1 MSMDFTKA
9 FAQRAN
15 RAPITEEEWAD
26 GWVAIVGGINGIPTA
41 QQFNAFGYIIESKV
55 NEAYG
60 QASKAM
66 KGLESKVDKAEGFG
80 LMSDQERKKLK
91 EISTGATKTAKSNTN
106 GSILVDGVETEVYK
120 HPTGAGYEH
129 VPSGGKAGQTV
140 IRGADGSLGWGD
152 STPTDVESP
161 IKNAA
166 AETTMADDDTVPF
179 TDASAGNTTK
189 KITWANIKALLKTWG
204 DAIFAPKTHT
214 HDDRY
219 YTETEMN
226 SKLSGKLGTSGDG
239 SGTTV
244 AFTEAASRTAPATG
258 ESQATLWGKVK
269 KLFTDLK
276 AVAFSGSYSDLSNV
290 PSTFAPEAHTHG
302 AADITA
308 GTLPV
313 SRGGTGATSFTSGY
327 ILVGNGT
334 GAVTAMAPGSVA
346 AKLGVA
352 YGVCSTAAATAAKTV
367 SISDFALVTGARVAV
382 TFNYAV
388 PSNATLNVNGTGAKN
403 IRWLGSNVF
412 GGIIQAKDTVEL
424 VYTGSYWYILAV
436 DRVAV
441 GALNFADASWDTI
454 NAIAQAGM
462 AKNFWSVGD
471 QKSVVL
477 TTGET
482 IMVRIEDFDHD
493 DLTAGGKAKL
503 TLGMVDC
510 LRDKGQMNSSNT
522 NNGGWGSSAMKT
534 WMTTLLNQM
543 PSDLKNVIKQVNKK
557 TQAGNTSKTISTTA
571 DKLWLFSYTEVGY
584 AADTNYSPGG
594 EGTAYPLFVSDAS
607 RIKKVNGSAADW
619 WLRSPCLG
627 YSTSFCIVGSG
638 GTRYYGSASYSRGV
652 AVGFCI

>member
-1 MSMDFTKA
+1 MSDFTKA

-15 RAPITEEEWAD
+15 RAPITEEEWMD

-41 QQFNAFGYIIESKV
+41 QQFNAFGYIIETKA
-55 NEAYG
+55 NEAYN
-60 QASKAM
+60 QASKALA
-66 KGLESKVDKAEGFG
+66 GLGSKVDKAEGFG
-80 LMSDQERKKLK
+80 LMSDTEKTKLDG
-91 EISTGATKTAKSNTN
+91 ISAGATKTAKSNTN
-106 GSILVDGVETEVYK
+106 GSVKVDGADVEVYK

-129 VPSGGKAGQTV
+129 VPAGGATGQTV
-140 IRGADGSLGWGD
+140 IRKADGTLGWGD

-161 IKNAA
+161 IKDAT
-166 AETTMADDDTVPF
+166 AETIMADNDTMPF
-179 TDASAGNTTK
+179 TDVSDGNDTK

-204 DAIFAPKTHT
+204 EAIFAPKSHT

-219 YTETEMN
+219 YTESEMD

-239 SGTTV
+239 SSTTV

-258 ESQATLWGKVK
+258 ETQATLWGKVK

-276 AVAFSGSYSDLSNV
+276 TVAFTGAYGDLTGIPGSFT
-290 PSTFAPEAHTHG
+290 PSAHSHG
-302 AADITA
+302 AGDITS

-334 GAVTAMAPGSVA
+334 GGVTAMAPGTVA
-346 AKLGVA
+346 AKVGVA
-352 YGVCSTAAATAAKTV
+352 YGVCSTAAATVAKTV
-367 SISDFALVTGARVAV
+367 SISNFALVTGARVAV

-388 PSNATLNVNGTGAKN
+388 PSNATLNVNSTGAKN

-412 GGIIQAKDTVEL
+412 GGIIQAKDTVEM

-441 GALNFADASWDTI
+441 GALNFSDASWDTI

-462 AKNFWSVGD
+462 AKDFWAKGD

-482 IMVRIEDFDHD
+482 IVVRIEDFDHD
-493 DLTAGGKAKL
+493 DLTAGGKAKM

-510 LRDKGQMNSSNT
+510 LKDKRQMNSSNT
-522 NNGGWGSSAMKT
+522 NNGGWNSSAMRT
-534 WMTTLLNQM
+534 WMATLLNQM

-557 TQAGNTSKTISTTA
+557 TQAGNQSSTISTTA
-571 DKLWLFSYTEVGY
+571 DKLWLFSYTEVGFT
-584 AADTNYSPGG
+584 ADSSYSPGG
-594 EGTAYPLFVSDAS
+594 EGTVYPLFVSDAS
-607 RIKKVNGSAADW
+607 RIKRVNGSADTW
-619 WLRSPCLG
+619 WLRSPYLG
-627 YSTSFCIVGSG
+627 GAAIFCAVRSG
-638 GTRYYGSASYSRGV
+638 GARLNNDASNSIGV